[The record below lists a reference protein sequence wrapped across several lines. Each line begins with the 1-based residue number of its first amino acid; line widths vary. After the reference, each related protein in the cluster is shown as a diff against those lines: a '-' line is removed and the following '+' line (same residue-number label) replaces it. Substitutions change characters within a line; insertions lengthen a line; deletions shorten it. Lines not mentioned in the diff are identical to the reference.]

1 MKAAPR
7 ASGSRPTIYRPLPR
21 RFFARNTVQVAR
33 ALLGQ
38 FLVHET
44 RLGRVVGR
52 IVETEA
58 YRGPLD
64 PASHAYRRTARSEV
78 MYGEPG
84 VAYIYFSYGMHYCM
98 NVVTEGRG
106 RAGAVLLRA
115 VEVVERADSAGSGQ
129 HGRAGPRAGSI
140 PSRLAAGPGRVTAA
154 MRVGPA
160 HNGADLTRP
169 PLYLARGD
177 RPAGRIVTGPRV
189 GISLAQTRPWRF
201 GIAGHPSL
209 SRPFRAPL

>member
-1 MKAAPR
+1 M
-7 ASGSRPTIYRPLPR
+7 
-21 RFFARNTVQVAR
+21 
-33 ALLGQ
+33 
-38 FLVHET
+38 HET
-44 RLGRVVGR
+44 PSGLVVGR

-58 YRGPLD
+58 YRGSLD

-98 NVVTEGRG
+98 NVVTEGRE

-115 VEVVERADSAGSGQ
+115 LEMVEGAESTGSGQ
-129 HGRAGPRAGSI
+129 HGRAVPRTGHM
-140 PSRLAAGPGRVTAA
+140 PSRQAAGPGRLTAA

-160 HNGADLTRP
+160 HNGADLTNP

-177 RPAGRIVTGPRV
+177 RPAGKIVTGRRV
-189 GISLAQTRPWRF
+189 GISLAQDRPWRF